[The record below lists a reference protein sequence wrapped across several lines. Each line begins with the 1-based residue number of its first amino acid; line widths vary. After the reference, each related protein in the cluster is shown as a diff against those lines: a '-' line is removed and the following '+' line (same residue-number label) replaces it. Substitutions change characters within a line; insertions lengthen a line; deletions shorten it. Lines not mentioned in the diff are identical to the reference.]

1 MPNKQLINWYRKLH
15 PQEKLELAKQCKL
28 SITSLY
34 RKVTGRTQMTLEFAF
49 RVVVFSK
56 GEVRID
62 SMIPDFNYKEL
73 EFLCKQTKVK
83 RYAPDLRTDSD
94 L

>member
-1 MPNKQLINWYRKLH
+1 
-15 PQEKLELAKQCKL
+15 
-28 SITSLY
+28 
-34 RKVTGRTQMTLEFAF
+34 MTLEFAF

-83 RYAPDLRTDSD
+83 RYAPDLSTTCNC
-94 L
+94 